1 MKYKLT
7 PYHIKY
13 YANELVKISPSDS
26 IDKFTRVLSDAQV
39 DLNPHQ
45 INAALFAFKSPLSKG
60 AILADEVG
68 LGKTI
73 EAGIIL
79 SQKWAEGKRKILIIC
94 PSSLRKQ
101 WSEELSD
108 KFYLKSKIIDG
119 LSFNKLKEL
128 GYVNPFD
135 KRSIVIC
142 SYHFAKNKEEY
153 IKLISWDL
161 AILDEAHKLRGVF
174 RNSNKIASSIK
185 NSLIDSPKLL
195 LTATPLQN
203 SLLELYGL
211 TSYIDDYVFGD
222 LKSYKNQFVK
232 ISEEDTPNFEDLKER
247 LQPICMRTL
256 RKDVLEYIKYT
267 NRIPIAQEYIPT
279 DDEIKLYDKIS
290 DYLQKPV
297 LFALPSSQRHLV
309 SLILRR
315 LLASSTF
322 AIAGTLDGLINKL
335 NRVLETGTLKEAS
348 DYIKSN
354 FSDIDELS
362 EELDETNI
370 TVTPLSEFD
379 KNEIKKEI
387 NELKDCFNLAKSIKI
402 NAKGEVL
409 LTAIENG
416 FSKLDEI
423 GASKKALIFTEFRRT
438 QTYIESLLA
447 NSKYK
452 DQIVLF
458 NGTNNDEKSNQ
469 IYANWLEKHKNTD
482 KITGIVSADK
492 RIAIIDYFKN
502 NASIMIATEAAAEGI
517 NLQFCSLVVN
527 YDLPWNPQR
536 IEQRIGRC
544 HRYGQNY
551 DVVVINF
558 LNTNND
564 ADKRVYELLD
574 KKFKLFSGVFGAS
587 DEVLGILESGLDFEK
602 RIIKIYQEC
611 RTAEEIK
618 NSFDKLQLDLE
629 KQITISMNDAKKKL
643 LENFD
648 EEVHEKLKISLNESK
663 EYLNKFDK
671 YLWNITKYELND
683 FATFDDENNMFVL
696 NNFPFGNKNI
706 KLGKYKSGKQVTDA
720 HVYRFGCELA
730 QNIIKKSLINETPPV
745 KINFNYSLN
754 PTKINYIDKLKESK
768 QPTCGEIALWK
779 ISLSSFEKEEYII
792 FTGITDSGKLLSKNQ
807 CEKIFDLQGDIVER
821 EVKLKF
827 KLALEDE
834 LNLKKQELIDVLST
848 KNTCFFDDE
857 IQKLEK
863 WGDDKKNT
871 LKKELKDLEDR
882 IKNLKKDSYILT
894 NLSEKIERQ
903 KEIIKLDHRR
913 DDAWKEYENKKKEID
928 KQIDQLIKNV
938 QSKMNQKIE
947 ITKIFEIQWEII

>member
-1 MKYKLT
+1 MQLTKY
-7 PYHIKY
+7 HAKY
-13 YANELVKISPSDS
+13 YAQELMKKSPSDS
-26 IDKFTRVLSDAQV
+26 IDKFTRILSDAQV

-101 WSEELSD
+101 WNEELLD
-108 KFYLKSKIIDG
+108 KFYLKSEIIDG
-119 LSFNKLKEL
+119 VAFNKIKES
-128 GYVNPFD
+128 GYTNPFD
-135 KRSIVIC
+135 RQCIVIC
-142 SYHFAKNKEEY
+142 SYHFAKNKEQY
-153 IKLISWDL
+153 IKSISWDL

-174 RNSNKIASSIK
+174 RNSNKISTSIK
-185 NSLIDSPKLL
+185 SSLIDVPKLL

-222 LKSYKNQFVK
+222 LKSYKSQFIK
-232 ISEEDTPNFEDLKER
+232 ISEEDTPNFDDLKER
-247 LQPICMRTL
+247 LKPICIRTL
-256 RKDVLEYIKYT
+256 RKQVLEYIKYT

-279 DDEIKLYDKIS
+279 DDENKLYDKIS
-290 DYLQKPV
+290 DYLQKSV
-297 LFALPSSQRHLV
+297 LFALPNGQRHLM

-322 AIAGTLDGLINKL
+322 AIAGTLDGLITKL
-335 NRVLETGTLKEAS
+335 NKAIETGTLKEAS
-348 DYIKSN
+348 DYIKNN
-354 FSDIDELS
+354 FTDIDELS
-362 EELDETNI
+362 EELEDTDVEI
-370 TVTPLSEFD
+370 IPLSESD
-379 KNEIKKEI
+379 KEEIKKEI
-387 NELKDCFNLAKSIKI
+387 IELKEYYDLAKSIKI

-416 FSKLDEI
+416 FSKLDEL
-423 GASKKALIFTEFRRT
+423 GAPKKALIFTEFRRT
-438 QTYIESLLA
+438 QTYIDSLLS

-452 DQIVLF
+452 DQIILF
-458 NGTNNDEKSNQ
+458 NGSNNDDRSNQ
-469 IYANWLEKHKNTD
+469 IYANWLEKHRNTD
-482 KITGIVSADK
+482 KVTGIVSADK
-492 RIAIIDYFKN
+492 RAAIIDYFKD

-558 LNTNND
+558 LNTKNE

-574 KKFKLFSGVFGAS
+574 EKFKLFSGVFGAS
-587 DEVLGILESGLDFEK
+587 DEVLGILESGIDFEK

-611 RTAEEIK
+611 RTAKEIK
-618 NSFDKLQLDLE
+618 QSFDKLQFDLE
-629 KQITISMNDAKKKL
+629 EQITASMNDAKKKL

-648 EEVHEKLKISLNESK
+648 EEVHEKLRTSLNESK

-671 YLWNITKYELND
+671 YLWDITQYELND
-683 FATFDDENNMFVL
+683 FATFDNKNNTFIL
-696 NNFPFGNKNI
+696 NKSPFNNKNI
-706 KLGKYKSGKQVTDA
+706 KLGKYKSGKQIADA
-720 HVYRFGCELA
+720 HIYRFGCELA
-730 QNIIKKSLINETPPV
+730 QSIIQKSLTDETPPV
-745 KINFNYSLN
+745 KISFNYSSN
-754 PTKINYIDKLKESK
+754 PTKISCIDKLKESK
-768 QPTCGEIALWK
+768 SSTLGELTLWK
-779 ISLSSFEKEEYII
+779 ISLSSFEKEEYIV
-792 FTGITDSGKLLSKNQ
+792 FTGITDSGKLLSKDQ
-807 CEKIFDLQGDIVER
+807 CERLFNLPGIVVENNVIFKSKSV
-821 EVKLKF
+821 
-827 KLALEDE
+827 LENE
-834 LNLKKQELIDVLST
+834 LNSKKQELIDVLST
-848 KNTCFFDDE
+848 KNTCFFDEE

-871 LKKELKDLEDR
+871 LKQALKDLEDR
-882 IKNLKKDSYILT
+882 IKNLKKESYILT
-894 NLSEKIERQ
+894 NLPEKLERQ
-903 KEIIKLDHRR
+903 KEIRKLDQKR
-913 DDAWKEYENKKKEID
+913 DEAWKEYESKKKEID
-928 KQIDQLIKNV
+928 EQIDQLIKQV
-938 QSKMNQKIE
+938 QSKMDQKIE
-947 ITKIFEIQWEII
+947 ITQIFEIQWEII